1 MNPPSNNHN
10 IEPRDLGNSGSNINN
25 GVNSPQR
32 KVLSGTKLQR
42 VLHSPLMAG
51 TMKFLPFPACFDAYK
66 HEPSPTLINQVGS
79 NKFPEVFRVK
89 QGSYADHPSAKISE
103 LMKSTSLDNA
113 PTQSLLSVVN
123 GILEESV
130 ERRNGEIPQRV
141 ACLLRKVVQEIERR
155 ISTQAE
161 HLKTQNN
168 IFKAREEKYHSRIR
182 VLEALASGTEEER
195 ETERIEKE
203 EKKVDELKQTRMTKM
218 QEEKENDVNLIE
230 NTKRE
235 EKRECDKEVMRYIK
249 ELKDKTKEIST
260 LKQKLETMKKTY
272 EVQCSQMEQKTKEE
286 NRADGKEIN
295 RYINELEDKTMEIS
309 ALNQKLETMK
319 KTCEEQRLELEAK
332 AEEGKM
338 TDVMKMLED
347 KNIEIS
353 TLRKNLETLET
364 ISKTYEVQ
372 CSQLKAKVEEKNM
385 TDGTDS
391 IRYVKELE
399 DKNMEIS
406 TLKQKL
412 DKVETMAKTYEVE
425 CSQLKE
431 KVEEKNVTDGKDSIR
446 YIKELEDKNM
456 EISILI
462 KKLETMK
469 KEYEVQCS
477 RLEAKAEEEKS
488 EEGKEVSRYIKE
500 LEDKDMEISTLR
512 QRLETV
518 TKTYEVQCSQLKAKT
533 EEEKME
539 NGKEAISYIKELEE
553 KNKEISA
560 YRQELETMKKTYEV
574 QCSQMKAK
582 TEEEKIANG
591 NETIRYI
598 KELEE
603 KNMEISA
610 FKQELETMKKTH
622 EVQCSQLKANAEE
635 EKMANGR
642 EIIKYTKEL
651 EDKNMEILA
660 FKQELE
666 TTKEAYEAQ
675 CSELKAKAQ
684 DEKMANEK
692 EIMKYMKEV
701 EDKSMEISSFK
712 QELETTKRT
721 HEVRC
726 SEWEAKAEAGREEL
740 KEKSQEYE
748 NLLEKLRNKV
758 KENETLYES
767 KYQKWMQKENQ
778 IRKDVNIQFSSIKT
792 LKLSWESIKQDAL
805 KEQIIYSEECKKLG
819 LNLKPL
825 VDAAENYQI
834 VLAENRKLFNEVQEL
849 KGNIRVYCRL
859 RPFLPGQ
866 KEKQSIVEH
875 IGETELVVA
884 NPSKPGKEGLRTFKF
899 NKVFGPTSTQAGV
912 YADIQAFIRSVLDGY
927 NVCIFAY
934 GQTGSGKTF
943 TMSGP
948 NNATPET
955 VGVNYRALNDLFS
968 ISTSRKSS
976 IEYEIG
982 VQHVMSLNDD
992 FLDLHTL
999 GILSNAQPNGLA
1011 VPDATMQPVKSP
1023 EDVIKLM
1030 DIGLKNRA
1038 KGSTAMN
1045 ERSSRS
1051 HSVVSIHVRGM
1062 DKKAGSSLHGNL
1074 HLVDLAGS
1082 ERVDRSEVTGD
1093 RLKEAQH
1100 INKSLSA
1107 LGDVIF
1113 ALSQKTAHVPYRNSK
1128 LTQLLQTSLG
1138 GQAKTL
1144 MLVQINSDVKSFS
1157 ESLSTLKFAERVSGV
1172 ELGAAKSSKEGRD
1185 VRELMEQVAS
1195 LKDTISVKDE
1205 EIEKLQLLKDLKNVY
1220 PGANSEN
1227 VETA

>member
-1 MNPPSNNHN
+1 MNPPSINHN
-10 IEPRDLGNSGSNINN
+10 IEPRDLSNSGSR
-25 GVNSPQR
+25 VNSPQR

-42 VLHSPLMAG
+42 VLHTPLM
-51 TMKFLPFPACFDAYK
+51 T
-66 HEPSPTLINQVGS
+66 EPSTTLGS

-89 QGSYADHPSAKISE
+89 QGSHADHPSAKISE

-182 VLEALASGTEEER
+182 VLEALASGTEEE
-195 ETERIEKE
+195 
-203 EKKVDELKQTRMTKM
+203 
-218 QEEKENDVNLIE
+218 
-230 NTKRE
+230 
-235 EKRECDKEVMRYIK
+235 KEVYT
-249 ELKDKTKEIST
+249 ELLQI
-260 LKQKLETMKKTY
+260 
-272 EVQCSQMEQKTKEE
+272 
-286 NRADGKEIN
+286 
-295 RYINELEDKTMEIS
+295 
-309 ALNQKLETMK
+309 
-319 KTCEEQRLELEAK
+319 
-332 AEEGKM
+332 
-338 TDVMKMLED
+338 
-347 KNIEIS
+347 
-353 TLRKNLETLET
+353 
-364 ISKTYEVQ
+364 Q

-385 TDGTDS
+385 TEGT
-391 IRYVKELE
+391 
-399 DKNMEIS
+399 
-406 TLKQKL
+406 
-412 DKVETMAKTYEVE
+412 
-425 CSQLKE
+425 
-431 KVEEKNVTDGKDSIR
+431 DSIR

-456 EISILI
+456 EISTLK

-477 RLEAKAEEEKS
+477 QLEAKVEEEKR

-500 LEDKDMEISTLR
+500 LEDKEMEISAMR

-518 TKTYEVQCSQLKAKT
+518 TKTYEVQCSQLKEKA
-533 EEEKME
+533 EEEKMA
-539 NGKEAISYIKELEE
+539 NGNEVINYIKQLED

-560 YRQELETMKKTYEV
+560 YKQELETMKKTYEV
-574 QCSQMKAK
+574 QCSQLKAK
-582 TEEEKIANG
+582 TEEEKIASG

-610 FKQELETMKKTH
+610 FKQELETMKKTY
-622 EVQCSQLKANAEE
+622 EDECSQLKANAEE
-635 EKMANGR
+635 EKMTNGR

-660 FKQELE
+660 FKKELE
-666 TTKEAYEAQ
+666 TTKETYEEQ

-712 QELETTKRT
+712 QELETTKKS
-721 HEVRC
+721 HEVQC
-726 SEWEAKAEAGREEL
+726 SQWEAKVEAGKEEL
-740 KEKSQEYE
+740 KQKSQEYE
-748 NLLEKLRNKV
+748 NLMEKLRNKI
-758 KENETLYES
+758 KENETIYES
-767 KYQKWMQKENQ
+767 KYQKWVQKENQ
-778 IRKDVNIQFSSIKT
+778 IRKDVNFQFSSIKT

-805 KEQIIYSEECKKLG
+805 KEQKIYSEECKKLG

-866 KEKQSIVEH
+866 KEKQTIVEH

-884 NPSKPGKEGLRTFKF
+884 NPSKQGKEGLRSFKF

-912 YADIQAFIRSVLDGY
+912 YGDIQAFIRSVLDGY

-934 GQTGSGKTF
+934 GQTGSGKTY

-948 NNATPET
+948 NNPTPES

-982 VQHVMSLNDD
+982 VQVIEIYNEQVR
-992 FLDLHTL
+992 DLLTTDATKKYTL
-999 GILSNAQPNGLA
+999 GILNHAQPNGLA
-1011 VPDATMQPVKSP
+1011 VPDATMQPVKTT

-1062 DKKAGSSLHGNL
+1062 DKKSGSTLFGNL

-1082 ERVDRSEVTGD
+1082 ERVDRSEVVGD

-1113 ALSQKTAHVPYRNSK
+1113 ALSQKSAHVPYRNSK

-1157 ESLSTLKFAERVSGV
+1157 ESLSTLKFAERVSGI

-1195 LKDTISVKDE
+1195 LKDTILVKDE

>member
-10 IEPRDLGNSGSNINN
+10 IEPRVLGNSSSNIN

-32 KVLSGTKLQR
+32 KVLLETKLQR
-42 VLHSPLMAG
+42 ALHSPLMA
-51 TMKFLPFPACFDAYK
+51 
-66 HEPSPTLINQVGS
+66 EPSTTLITQVGH
-79 NKFPEVFRVK
+79 KFPEVFRLK
-89 QGSYADHPSAKISE
+89 QGSYADLPSTKISE
-103 LMKSTSLDNA
+103 LMKSTSLDHLLLQNA

-130 ERRNGEIPQRV
+130 ERRNGEIPHRV

-182 VLEALASGTEEER
+182 VLEALASGTEEEN
-195 ETERIEKE
+195 EIERVKKE
-203 EKKVDELKQTRMTKM
+203 EKKVDGLKQTRMNKM
-218 QEEKENDVNLIE
+218 EEEKENDMKLVE

-235 EKRECDKEVMRYIK
+235 EKRECDKEVIRYIK
-249 ELKDKTKEIST
+249 ELKDKTVEIST

-272 EVQCSQMEQKTKEE
+272 EVQCSQMEQKAKEE
-286 NRADGKEIN
+286 NTTDDKEVI
-295 RYINELEDKTMEIS
+295 RYINELEDKTKEIL
-309 ALNQKLETMK
+309 ALKQKLETME
-319 KTCEEQRLELEAK
+319 KTCEERCLKLEAK
-332 AEEGKM
+332 AKEEKM
-338 TDVMKMLED
+338 TDDKDEIKVLEN
-347 KNIEIS
+347 KSNEIS
-353 TLRKNLETLET
+353 TLKQKIEKLETL
-364 ISKTYEVQ
+364 IKSYEVQ
-372 CSQLKAKVEEKNM
+372 CSELKAKVEEKNM
-385 TDGTDS
+385 
-391 IRYVKELE
+391 I
-399 DKNMEIS
+399 
-406 TLKQKL
+406 
-412 DKVETMAKTYEVE
+412 
-425 CSQLKE
+425 
-431 KVEEKNVTDGKDSIR
+431 DGKDVSR

-456 EISILI
+456 EISTLN
-462 KKLETMK
+462 KNLENMK
-469 KEYEVQCS
+469 KSYEVEYSQ
-477 RLEAKAEEEKS
+477 LKAKVEEEKGADELKAKAEEEKVAD
-488 EEGKEVSRYIKE
+488 GKEAIRYIKE
-500 LEDKDMEISTLR
+500 LEDK
-512 QRLETV
+512 
-518 TKTYEVQCSQLKAKT
+518 
-533 EEEKME
+533 
-539 NGKEAISYIKELEE
+539 
-553 KNKEISA
+553 NKEISA
-560 YRQELETMKKTYEV
+560 LKQELETMKKTYEV
-574 QCSQMKAK
+574 QCSQLKAK
-582 TEEEKIANG
+582 IEEEKIADG
-591 NETIRYI
+591 NESIRHI

-610 FKQELETMKKTH
+610 FKQELETMKKAH

-635 EKMANGR
+635 EKVVGGK

-651 EDKNMEILA
+651 EDKNMEISA

-666 TTKEAYEAQ
+666 TMKEKYEVQ
-675 CSELKAKAQ
+675 CSQLKEKA
-684 DEKMANEK
+684 DEEKMVNEK
-692 EIMKYMKEV
+692 EIMKYTKEL
-701 EDKSMEISSFK
+701 EDKIMEISSFK
-712 QELETTKRT
+712 QELETMKKT
-721 HEVRC
+721 HEVQC
-726 SEWEAKAEAGREEL
+726 SQWEAKVEDGKEEL
-740 KEKSQEYE
+740 KQKSQEYE

-767 KYQKWMQKENQ
+767 KYQKWFQKEKQ
-778 IRKDVNIQFSSIKT
+778 IRKDVNFQFSFIQK

-805 KEQIIYSEECKKLG
+805 KDQMIYSEECKKLG
-819 LNLKPL
+819 VNLKSL
-825 VDAAENYQI
+825 VEAAENYQI

-875 IGETELVVA
+875 VGENDLVVA
-884 NPSKPGKEGLRTFKF
+884 NPAKQGKEALRTFKF

-912 YADIQAFIRSVLDGY
+912 YADIQAFIRSVLDGF

-934 GQTGSGKTF
+934 GQTGSGKTY

-948 NNATPET
+948 NNASIEDL
-955 VGVNYRALNDLFS
+955 GVNYRALNDLFS
-968 ISTSRKSS
+968 ISTNRKSS
-976 IEYEIG
+976 IVYEIG
-982 VQHVMSLNDD
+982 VQVIEIYNEQVRDLLTHVMFLNDD

-999 GILSNAQPNGLA
+999 GILNHAQPNGLA
-1011 VPDATMQPVKSP
+1011 VPDATMQPVKTT

-1051 HSVVSIHVRGM
+1051 HSVVSIHVRGT
-1062 DKKAGSSLHGNL
+1062 DKKSGSSLHGNL

-1082 ERVDRSEVTGD
+1082 ERIDRSEVTGD

-1113 ALSQKTAHVPYRNSK
+1113 ALSQKSSHVPYRNSK

-1172 ELGAAKSSKEGRD
+1172 ELGAAKSTKEGRD

-1195 LKDTISVKDE
+1195 LKDTILVKDT
-1205 EIEKLQLLKDLKNVY
+1205 EIEKLQLLTDLKNVY
-1220 PGANSEN
+1220 PSVNSEN
-1227 VETA
+1227 SETT

>member
-42 VLHSPLMAG
+42 VLHSPLMA
-51 TMKFLPFPACFDAYK
+51 
-66 HEPSPTLINQVGS
+66 EPSPTLINQVGS

-195 ETERIEKE
+195 EIVSINQLQHLKTERIEKE

-218 QEEKENDVNLIE
+218 QEEKEND
-230 NTKRE
+230 
-235 EKRECDKEVMRYIK
+235 
-249 ELKDKTKEIST
+249 DKTKEIST

-272 EVQCSQMEQKTKEE
+272 EVQCSQMERKTKEE

-309 ALNQKLETMK
+309 TLNQKLETMK
-319 KTCEEQRLELEAK
+319 KTCEEQRLKLEAK

-338 TDVMKMLED
+338 TDEKDVMKMLED

-425 CSQLKE
+425 CSQLKA

-477 RLEAKAEEEKS
+477 RLEAKAEEKKN

-512 QRLETV
+512 QKLETV
-518 TKTYEVQCSQLKAKT
+518 TKTYEVQCSQLKAKA

-726 SEWEAKAEAGREEL
+726 SEWEAKVEAGKEEL

-884 NPSKPGKEGLRTFKF
+884 NPSKPGKEGLKTFKF
-899 NKVFGPTSTQAGV
+899 NKVYGPTSTQAGV

-982 VQHVMSLNDD
+982 VQVIEIYNEQVR
-992 FLDLHTL
+992 DLLTTDASKKTL

>member
-1 MNPPSNNHN
+1 MNPPSDKHN
-10 IEPRDLGNSGSNINN
+10 IEPRNLGNSGSNINS

-32 KVLSGTKLQR
+32 KILSGTKLQR
-42 VLHSPLMAG
+42 GLHSPLM
-51 TMKFLPFPACFDAYK
+51 T
-66 HEPSPTLINQVGS
+66 EPSPTLINQVGS

-103 LMKSTSLDNA
+103 LMKSTSLD
-113 PTQSLLSVVN
+113 
-123 GILEESV
+123 
-130 ERRNGEIPQRV
+130 RV

-182 VLEALASGTEEER
+182 VLEALASGTDEER

-203 EKKVDELKQTRMTKM
+203 EKKVEELKQTRMTKM

-235 EKRECDKEVMRYIK
+235 EKRECDKEVIRYIK

-309 ALNQKLETMK
+309 TLNQKLETLK
-319 KTCEEQRLELEAK
+319 KTCEEQRLQLEAK

-338 TDVMKMLED
+338 TDEKDVMKMLED
-347 KNIEIS
+347 KNMEIS

-364 ISKTYEVQ
+364 MSKTYEVQ
-372 CSQLKAKVEEKNM
+372 CSQLKAQVEEKNM
-385 TDGTDS
+385 RDGTDS
-391 IRYVKELE
+391 IRYIKELE
-399 DKNMEIS
+399 DKNVEIS

-412 DKVETMAKTYEVE
+412 DKLETMAKTYEVQ
-425 CSQLKE
+425 CSELKA
-431 KVEEKNVTDGKDSIR
+431 KVEEKNMTDGKDSIR
-446 YIKELEDKNM
+446 YIKELDDKNM

-477 RLEAKAEEEKS
+477 RLEAKVEEEKS
-488 EEGKEVSRYIKE
+488 EEGKEISRYIKE
-500 LEDKDMEISTLR
+500 LEDKDVEISTLR

-518 TKTYEVQCSQLKAKT
+518 TKTYEVQCSELKAKA
-533 EEEKME
+533 EDEKMA
-539 NGKEAISYIKELEE
+539 NGKEAISYIKELED

-560 YRQELETMKKTYEV
+560 YRQELETMKKQYEV
-574 QCSQMKAK
+574 QCSQLKAK

-622 EVQCSQLKANAEE
+622 EVQCSELKANAEE

-666 TTKEAYEAQ
+666 TYEAQ

-701 EDKSMEISSFK
+701 EDKNMEVSSFK
-712 QELETTKRT
+712 QELETTKKT

-726 SEWEAKAEAGREEL
+726 SEWEAKVEAGKEEL

-758 KENETLYES
+758 KENETLYEA

-778 IRKDVNIQFSSIKT
+778 IRKDVNFQFSSIKT

-875 IGETELVVA
+875 VGETDLVVA

-934 GQTGSGKTF
+934 GQTGSGKTY

-948 NNATPET
+948 NNATSES
-955 VGVNYRALNDLFS
+955 VGVNYRALNDLFT

-976 IEYEIG
+976 IEYEI
-982 VQHVMSLNDD
+982 
-992 FLDLHTL
+992 
-999 GILSNAQPNGLA
+999 

-1113 ALSQKTAHVPYRNSK
+1113 ALSQKSSHVPYRNSK

-1185 VRELMEQVAS
+1185 VAS

-1227 VETA
+1227 IETS

>member
-1 MNPPSNNHN
+1 MNPPSDKHN

-42 VLHSPLMAG
+42 GLHSPLMAEDQNISVYD
-51 TMKFLPFPACFDAYK
+51 TYFTPYA
-66 HEPSPTLINQVGS
+66 EPSPTLINQVGS

-195 ETERIEKE
+195 ESERIEKE

-218 QEEKENDVNLIE
+218 QEEKENDVNVIE

-235 EKRECDKEVMRYIK
+235 EKRECDKEVIRYIK

-309 ALNQKLETMK
+309 TLNQKLETLK
-319 KTCEEQRLELEAK
+319 KTCEEQRLQLEAK

-338 TDVMKMLED
+338 TDEKDVMKMLED
-347 KNIEIS
+347 KNNEIS

-372 CSQLKAKVEEKNM
+372 SSQLKAQVEEKNMRDGTDSIRYIKELEDKNVEISTLKQKLDKLETMAKTYEVQCSQLKAKVEEKNM
-385 TDGTDS
+385 TDG
-391 IRYVKELE
+391 
-399 DKNMEIS
+399 
-406 TLKQKL
+406 
-412 DKVETMAKTYEVE
+412 
-425 CSQLKE
+425 
-431 KVEEKNVTDGKDSIR
+431 KDSIR
-446 YIKELEDKNM
+446 YIKELDDKNM

-477 RLEAKAEEEKS
+477 RWEAKVEEEKS

-518 TKTYEVQCSQLKAKT
+518 TKTYEVQCSELKAKA
-533 EEEKME
+533 EEEKMA
-539 NGKEAISYIKELEE
+539 NGKEAMSYIKELED

-560 YRQELETMKKTYEV
+560 YRQELETMKKQYEV
-574 QCSQMKAK
+574 QCSKLKAK

-622 EVQCSQLKANAEE
+622 EIQCSELKANAEE

-666 TTKEAYEAQ
+666 TTKETYEAQ

-701 EDKSMEISSFK
+701 EDKNMEVSSFK
-712 QELETTKRT
+712 QELETTKKT

-726 SEWEAKAEAGREEL
+726 SEWEAKVEAGKEEL
-740 KEKSQEYE
+740 KKKSQEYE

-758 KENETLYES
+758 KENETLYEA

-778 IRKDVNIQFSSIKT
+778 IRKDVNFQFSSIKT

-819 LNLKPL
+819 VNLKPL

-875 IGETELVVA
+875 IGETDLVVA

-934 GQTGSGKTF
+934 GQTGSGKTY

-948 NNATPET
+948 NNATPES
-955 VGVNYRALNDLFS
+955 VGVNYRALDDLFS

-976 IEYEIG
+976 IEY
-982 VQHVMSLNDD
+982 
-992 FLDLHTL
+992 TL
-999 GILSNAQPNGLA
+999 GILSNAQANGLA

-1113 ALSQKTAHVPYRNSK
+1113 ALSQKSSHVPYRNSK

-1195 LKDTISVKDE
+1195 LKDTISIKDE

-1227 VETA
+1227 SETA